1 MFHIGKPLNKR
12 RRLQPSSTDVASSV
26 TASASAAAAA
36 VVLSWLFFSL
46 FVPPALSQ
54 QIYSC
59 TDANG
64 KRLTSDRPLPE
75 CAARDQRVLNTD
87 GSVRTVLS
95 PALTAEEAALQDAK
109 DRAAAV
115 ARSSQQDAVRRDRNL
130 TQRFPT
136 EEAHAKAR
144 ADALNDVRKAV
155 EASERRMAILATE
168 RKPLNS
174 EAEFYVGKPLPLKL
188 KQAMDAN
195 DATTEAQRTLIQNQQ
210 VELVRINALYDAE
223 LARLRRLWA
232 GAPAGSMGPVPT
244 VASSSAPTMGGK
256 PAGHATSVKK

>member
-1 MFHIGKPLNKR
+1 MFGIGKAVRAALKIA
-12 RRLQPSSTDVASSV
+12 ASAMWI
-26 TASASAAAAA
+26 ASASLA
-36 VVLSWLFFSL
+36 SL
-46 FVPPALSQ
+46 AHAQ

-59 TDANG
+59 TDSNG

-75 CAARDQRVLNTD
+75 CATRDQRVLNPD
-87 GSVRTVLS
+87 GSVKKVLS
-95 PALTAEEAALQDAK
+95 PALTAEEAAQQETR
-109 DRAAAV
+109 DRAAAT
-115 ARSSQQDAVRRDRNL
+115 ARSAQQDAVRRDRNL
-130 TQRFPT
+130 TNRFPT

-155 EASERRMAILATE
+155 ESSERRMAVLATE

-188 KQAMDAN
+188 RQALDAN

-210 VELVRINALYDAE
+210 VEMVRINALYDAE

-232 GAPAGSMGPVPT
+232 GAPAGSMGAVSA
-244 VASSSAPTMGGK
+244 VAAASAPI
-256 PAGHATSVKK
+256 KK